1 MVSII
6 RRRRVVFKAAIR
18 LAFVA
23 MVGMKVVAEERPA
36 ALAVVARNTNV
47 ILATLGSETI
57 RESDFQQFVT
67 DSYAAEQ
74 ASAIRMESAQREAAL
89 EAYLDLRVMV
99 AKARKDGI
107 PELATF
113 KKAQELMRMKL
124 LVGALN
130 QRDYEQAQKRK
141 QTTGNPAEATAAEH
155 QNRIQSLRVEMQL
168 LLTPLASTNVSLLN
182 ISAVPQEG
190 VLATLGGVPLCES
203 DFQWFLRDAYRAEQR
218 MRAFSRPGARA
229 ELLEAF
235 LDLRVLEAKAR
246 KEGLDQSTS
255 CKNAAALMEMKLLA
269 EFLRERDRVNP
280 WNLRGDTDEGIHA
293 FQEYINRLRTELDLK
308 LIAPIPPQ

>member
-1 MVSII
+1 MTAVADELPGSLTS
-6 RRRRVVFKAAIR
+6 AAQSS
-18 LAFVA
+18 
-23 MVGMKVVAEERPA
+23 
-36 ALAVVARNTNV
+36 NV

-57 RESDFQQFVT
+57 RESDFQQFVR
-67 DSYAAEQ
+67 DSYAPEQ
-74 ASAIRMESAQREAAL
+74 RAAIDSNSQQRQSAL

-124 LVGALN
+124 LVGALH
-130 QRDYEQAQKRK
+130 QRDYERAEKRK
-141 QTTGNPAEATAAEH
+141 QTAGNPAEAVAAEN
-155 QNRIQSLRVEMQL
+155 QDRMRSLRAEMQL

-190 VLATLGGVPLCES
+190 VLATLGGVSICES

-280 WNLRGDTDEGIHA
+280 WNLRGDTDEAGIRA
-293 FQEYINRLRTELDLK
+293 FQQYINRLRTELDFK